1 MSHGENQ
8 PVIVV
13 EKSSGIGSFLWG
25 AVIGAGVAL
34 LLAPRTGEETRAELR
49 SRGRRLRVKAED
61 TADDLH
67 ARLEDGYE
75 KAKAQVE
82 EKFESTR
89 QNLSET
95 RAGARDAVKAGK
107 ATVHSAREELDRR
120 LADAKSARNKE
131 SEADLEIDDIDSDDE
146 DEVVSED
153 EATA

>member
-49 SRGRRLRVKAED
+49 SRGRRLRAKAED
-61 TADDLH
+61 TADELQ

-75 KAKAQVE
+75 RAKARVE
-82 EKFESTR
+82 EKFERTR
-89 QNLSET
+89 KNLSET
-95 RAGARDAVKAGK
+95 RAGARDAVRAGK
-107 ATVHSAREELDRR
+107 AAVHSAREELERR
-120 LADAKSARNKE
+120 LADAKVARQE
-131 SEADLEIDDIDSDDE
+131 DAEADLDVDDIDSDDE
-146 DEVVSED
+146 DAVVSED